1 MKSRYIQN
9 MIMKI
14 LEDNRLHTMR
24 EMAEK
29 IEVNISTIQRHLID
43 LSFCYQGQNRRKANG
58 AFQRVSQHHEV
69 LHGRYSGTEKV
80 SARRQKRVFESAF
93 SRKHRADNKRKNADE
108 LFIGSQRVYATIIR
122 RGNNGDGKRKRNHR
136 V

>member
-43 LSFCYQGQNRRKANG
+43 LSFCYQITTY
-58 AFQRVSQHHEV
+58 E
-69 LHGRYSGTEKV
+69 GRYGGVRLLPSADALTDEEIEYAIDALKEKSGAEKQV
-80 SARRQKRVFESAF
+80 
-93 SRKHRADNKRKNADE
+93 
-108 LFIGSQRVYATIIR
+108 IIR
-122 RGNNGDGKRKRNHR
+122 KIRKLKKGIHNDGK
-136 V
+136 

>member
-29 IEVNISTIQRHLID
+29 IEVNISTIQRLLID
-43 LSFCYQGQNRRKANG
+43 LSFCYQITTY
-58 AFQRVSQHHEV
+58 E
-69 LHGRYSGTEKV
+69 GRYGGVRLLPSADALTDEEIEYAVDALKEKSGEEKQV
-80 SARRQKRVFESAF
+80 
-93 SRKHRADNKRKNADE
+93 
-108 LFIGSQRVYATIIR
+108 IIR
-122 RGNNGDGKRKRNHR
+122 KIRKLKKGIHNVGK
-136 V
+136 